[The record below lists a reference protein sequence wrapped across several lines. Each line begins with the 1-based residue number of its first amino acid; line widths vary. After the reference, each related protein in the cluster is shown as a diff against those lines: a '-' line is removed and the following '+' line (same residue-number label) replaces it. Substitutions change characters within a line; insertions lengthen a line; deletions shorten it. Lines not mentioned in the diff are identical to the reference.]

1 MAGRTYGPTL
11 EAGRRRSRIYARR
24 RRRRTM
30 LLSALGVCAV
40 VAWIAGVVAGSS
52 GGAGTGDPA
61 RSWTVEVVQSA
72 ANGSQRFAQLPQ
84 LRFVKART
92 PRVPVISVDD
102 TVRYQRFT
110 GVGAAIT
117 DSAAWLIKKQLPPA
131 ARTQLMR
138 ALYGRNGIRLNFAL
152 LPMGAS
158 DFTATGQPYTY
169 DDVPPGQS
177 DPQLQHFSIAHD
189 EMYIIP
195 LLRHMLHLNPS
206 VKILATPWSPP
217 AWMKANDSLDN
228 LGSRGTLLPSAYG
241 PLADYFVHFLRAYA
255 DDGITVAAVSPENE
269 PRAPAPY
276 PSMAFPV
283 PSESQW
289 IVKNLLPSL
298 RAAELSPDVYGSNTG
313 WGHPE
318 YPQAL
323 SLSQAREALS
333 GGIGWHC
340 YDGIPDVMDAQ
351 HRSAPDLGEI
361 VTECSPGLTPY
372 PVSEVLIGSIRNWAT
387 AISLWNLALDPNGG
401 PVQQPNIGCPHCSG
415 VVTVD
420 EHQHTA
426 KLRLAY
432 YQLGQLSK
440 FVQPGAQRI
449 RSNHFVRYYH
459 TASGYN
465 RVTPGVDN
473 AAFVNP
479 DGTRVLM
486 AYNSA
491 AAPAKFAVT
500 WMGRS
505 FTYELPA
512 QATVTF
518 RWNRALS

>member
-1 MAGRTYGPTL
+1 M
-11 EAGRRRSRIYARR
+11 
-24 RRRRTM
+24 
-30 LLSALGVCAV
+30 
-40 VAWIAGVVAGSS
+40 
-52 GGAGTGDPA
+52 
-61 RSWTVEVVQSA
+61 EVVQSA
-72 ANGSQRFAQLPQ
+72 ADGSQRFAELPH
-84 LRFVKART
+84 LRFVKTRT
-92 PRVPVISVDD
+92 PSVPVISVDD
-102 TVRYQRFT
+102 SVRYQHFK

-138 ALYGRNGIRLNFAL
+138 ALYGPDGIRLNFAL

-158 DFTATGQPYTY
+158 DFTVGGPYTY
-169 DDVPPGQS
+169 DDVPAGQS
-177 DPQLQHFSIAHD
+177 DPQLAHFSIAHD
-189 EMYIIP
+189 EAYIIP
-195 LLRHMLHLNPS
+195 LLRHMLQLNPG
-206 VKILATPWSPP
+206 VKILATPWSAP

-241 PLADYFVHFLRAYA
+241 PLANYFVRFLRAYA
-255 DDGITVAAVSPENE
+255 GQGIPIWAVSPENE

-283 PSESQW
+283 PNESQW
-289 IVKNLLPSL
+289 IVKNLAPSL
-298 RAAELSPDVYGSNTG
+298 HAAKLSPEVYGSNTG

-323 SLSQAREALS
+323 SASQARGALS
-333 GGIGWHC
+333 GGIAWHC

-351 HRSAPDLGEI
+351 HRSTPNLAEI

-372 PVSEVLIGSIRNWAT
+372 PVSEVLIGSVRNWAT
-387 AISLWNLALDPNGG
+387 TVSLWNLALDPKGG
-401 PVQQPNIGCPHCSG
+401 PVQPPNIGCPHCSG

-426 KLRLAY
+426 KPRLAY

-459 TASGYN
+459 TPTGYN

-486 AYNSA
+486 AYNSST
-491 AAPAKFAVT
+491 APAKFAVK
-500 WMGRS
+500 WQGRS
-505 FTYELPA
+505 FAYELPA
-512 QATVTF
+512 EATVTF
-518 RWNRALS
+518 VWNRAVS